1 MYARPTP
8 DRRQT
13 GGRPAPARRPTG
25 GSGSGESTTGETGDV
40 SVAEEPESYRQELIS
55 YCYRM
60 LGSYAEA
67 EDAAQE
73 TLVRAWRS
81 ADGFEGRSSVRSWVY
96 RIATNVC
103 LDALAAGKRR
113 ALPMDLSGPA
123 DGATP
128 PAAPADGVAWIDPL
142 PGSDPGVAAEAAES
156 VRLAF
161 VAALQHLPPRQR
173 ATLIL
178 RDVLGFSARE
188 VADLHGSTV
197 ASANSALQRARATLA
212 ERRERAGGAGS
223 PAPEGVRR
231 ALAER
236 YASAFSRYDM
246 EELNLLL
253 HVDATLSLPPYAT
266 WMRGVTDIRSWL
278 AGPAVGCRGSR
289 LVPTVANGS
298 PAFGQY
304 RPRADG
310 TGYEPWALQVVEFS
324 GDRIASI
331 TAFRDTARL
340 FPLFDL
346 PRRLGA
352 EAGRG
357 VPA

>member
-1 MYARPTP
+1 MG
-8 DRRQT
+8 T
-13 GGRPAPARRPTG
+13 GVMT
-25 GSGSGESTTGETGDV
+25 EELET
-40 SVAEEPESYRQELIS
+40 YRGELIR

-67 EDAAQE
+67 EDAVQDA
-73 TLVRAWRS
+73 LVRAWRN
-81 ADGFEGRSSVRSWVY
+81 ADGFQGRSSVRSWVY

-103 LDALAAGKRR
+103 LDALAAGRRR
-113 ALPMDLSGPA
+113 ALPMDLSGPT
-123 DGATP
+123 DGTTP
-128 PAAPADGVAWIDPL
+128 PQAPQSDALWIGPL
-142 PGSDPGVAAEAAES
+142 PGGDPGRVAEAAES

-161 VAALQHLPPRQR
+161 IAALQYLPARQR

-188 VADLHGSTV
+188 VAELHGSTV
-197 ASANSALQRARATLA
+197 ASTNSALQRARATLA
-212 ERRERAGGAGS
+212 ERRKEAGAAGA

-231 ALAER
+231 VLAER

-253 HVDATLSLPPYAT
+253 HVDATLSLPPYT
-266 WMRGVTDIRSWL
+266 KWMRGVADIGSWL
-278 AGPAVGCRGSR
+278 QGPAIGCRGSR
-289 LVPTVANGS
+289 LIPTVANGS

-304 RPRADG
+304 RRRIDG
-310 TGYEPWALQVVEFS
+310 VGYEPWALQVVEFS

-331 TAFRDTARL
+331 TAFRDTGYL
-340 FPLFDL
+340 FPLFNL
-346 PRRLGA
+346 PEQVGE
-352 EAGRG
+352 EAGQS

>member
-1 MYARPTP
+1 MTAERAETYGMT
-8 DRRQT
+8 DT
-13 GGRPAPARRPTG
+13 TV
-25 GSGSGESTTGETGDV
+25 STT
-40 SVAEEPESYRQELIS
+40 AEELDSLRPELIR

-60 LGSYAEA
+60 LGFAAEA

-73 TLVRAWRS
+73 ALVKAWRN
-81 ADGFEGRSSVRSWVY
+81 AGGFEGRSSLRSWVY

-113 ALPMDLSGPA
+113 ALPVDLSGPSA
-123 DGATP
+123 GAVP
-128 PAAPADGVAWIDPL
+128 PGAPADDALWIDPL
-142 PGSDPGVAAEAAES
+142 PDGGPESVAEVAES

-212 ERRERAGGAGS
+212 ERRTGGEGPGT

-231 ALAER
+231 VLAER

-246 EELNLLL
+246 EEMNLLL
-253 HVDATLSLPPYAT
+253 HVDATLSLPPYAK
-266 WMRGVTDIRSWL
+266 WMRGVADIASWL
-278 AGPAVGCRGSR
+278 TGPAVGCRGSR
-289 LVPTVANGS
+289 LVPTIANGS

-304 RPRADG
+304 RPNADG
-310 TGYEPWALQVVEFS
+310 DGYEPWALQVVEFS

-340 FPLFDL
+340 FPRFGL
-346 PRRLGA
+346 PERLSA
-352 EAGRG
+352 
-357 VPA
+357 

>member
-1 MYARPTP
+1 MVEELEAYRGEL
-8 DRRQT
+8 T
-13 GGRPAPARRPTG
+13 G
-25 GSGSGESTTGETGDV
+25 
-40 SVAEEPESYRQELIS
+40 

-67 EDAAQE
+67 EDAVQE
-73 TLVRAWRS
+73 ALVRAWRN

-96 RIATNVC
+96 RIATHVC

-128 PAAPADGVAWIDPL
+128 PGAPADGQAWIDPL
-142 PGSDPGVAAEAAES
+142 PGSDPSAAAEASES

-178 RDVLGFSARE
+178 RQVLGFSARE
-188 VADLHGSTV
+188 VADLHGSTI
-197 ASANSALQRARATLA
+197 ASVNSALQRARATLA
-212 ERRERAGGAGS
+212 DRREGVDGPAT
-223 PAPEGVRR
+223 PAPGGVRR
-231 ALAER
+231 ILAER

-253 HVDATLSLPPYAT
+253 HVDATLSLPPYAK
-266 WMRGVTDIRSWL
+266 WMRGISDIEAWL
-278 AGPAVGCRGSR
+278 AGPAIGCRGSR

-298 PAFGQY
+298 PSFGQY

-324 GDRIASI
+324 GDRITSI

-340 FPLFDL
+340 FPLFGL
-346 PRRLGA
+346 PDHLGA
-352 EAGRG
+352 ESDLT

>member
-1 MYARPTP
+1 MK
-8 DRRQT
+8 DT
-13 GGRPAPARRPTG
+13 GAASLTEQLEAHR
-25 GSGSGESTTGETGDV
+25 
-40 SVAEEPESYRQELIS
+40 AELLR

-67 EDAAQE
+67 EDAVQDA
-73 TLVRAWRS
+73 LVRAWRN
-81 ADGFEGRSSVRSWVY
+81 ADGFERRSSVRSWVY
-96 RIATNVC
+96 RIATHVC

-113 ALPMDLSGPA
+113 ALPMDLCGPA

-128 PAAPADGVAWIDPL
+128 PGVPAHDVAWIDPL
-142 PGSDPGVAAEAAES
+142 PGTDPGDAAEATES

-173 ATLIL
+173 ATLVL

-188 VADLHGSTV
+188 VAELHGSTV

-212 ERRERAGGAGS
+212 GRRERVGGPAT

-236 YASAFSRYDM
+236 YAAAFSRYDM

-253 HVDATLSLPPYAT
+253 HLDATLSLPPYAK
-266 WMRGVTDIRSWL
+266 WMRGAADIGSWL

-289 LVPTVANGS
+289 LVPTMANGS

-304 RPRADG
+304 RPRAG
-310 TGYEPWALQVVEFS
+310 GIGYEPWALQVIEFS
-324 GDRIASI
+324 GDLIASI
-331 TAFRDTARL
+331 TAFRDTTRL
-340 FPLFDL
+340 FPLFGL
-346 PRRLGA
+346 PERLG
-352 EAGRG
+352 EETGLG
-357 VPA
+357 VPV